1 MRPPLLPL
9 LAGLLLASCSQ
20 PASSTENQSQVP
32 AKDSATAVAVRPSI
46 RKVLTAA
53 EQQALSPD
61 SILQSLID
69 GNKRF
74 AVDKMTA
81 RNDSAMVHD
90 AVGGQ
95 HPMAVVLSCIDSRVP
110 VEEVF
115 DKGIGDLFVT
125 RVAGNV
131 VNEDILG
138 SLEYSC
144 QESGAKLILVLGH
157 ESCGAI
163 KAAIEGVK
171 LGNITAMLAKVQ
183 PALAKSQSFKG
194 EKSVENSAYVEEV
207 VKNNILNTIELIK
220 KKSPV
225 LKAMLDKGEIKLV
238 GAYYSLKT
246 GEVTLL

>member
-1 MRPPLLPL
+1 MKPLLFPL
-9 LAGLLLASCSQ
+9 LAGLLLTSCNQ
-20 PASSTENQSQVP
+20 PASSTENQSQQP
-32 AKDSATAVAVRPSI
+32 AKDSVTAATVKPSI

-81 RNDSAMVHD
+81 RNDSAMVQD
-90 AVGGQ
+90 AVSGQ

-183 PALAKSQSFKG
+183 PALAKSQNFKG
-194 EKSVENSAYVEEV
+194 EKTVENSAYVEAV

-225 LKAMLDKGEIKLV
+225 LKAMLDKGEIKMV

-246 GEVTLL
+246 GEITLL